1 MNKEIQFIDSRYN
14 KLFTVPDGGNI
25 VVTQF
30 DGEKLVRPC
39 QFIDDIH
46 FGSGGYVF
54 HACQFAEIMERD
66 GAVYAPE
73 IVKPGDCIDTYEI
86 YQIAD
91 TRGTD
96 YCFRPFGEAEKQIK
110 RGDYKRV
117 YAGMLAPQTTME
129 FLFVKHNRDN
139 RPFGKQMRSLTMSDV
154 IVLGRAGKQQALYVD
169 TFGYKEVPGFLGPK
183 PEKDGPHKAV
193 KKRGREYER

>member
-1 MNKEIQFIDSRYN
+1 MNKEIRFIDSRYN
-14 KLFTVPDGGNI
+14 KLFTIPDGGNI

-39 QFIDDIH
+39 RYLDDTH
-46 FGSGGYVF
+46 FEGGGNVF
-54 HACQFAEIMERD
+54 HICQFAEIMERE

-73 IVKPGDCIDTYEI
+73 IVKPGDICDTYEI
-86 YQIAD
+86 YQIVD

-96 YCFRPFGEAEKQIK
+96 YCFRSFEEAEKQI
-110 RGDYKRV
+110 RRSDYRRE
-117 YAGMLAPQTTME
+117 YAGVLAPQTTME

-139 RPFGKQMRSLTMSDV
+139 RPFGKRMRSLTMSDV
-154 IVLGRAGKQQALYVD
+154 IVLNRAGKQQALYVD
-169 TFGYKEVPGFLGPK
+169 TFGYEEVPGFLGSE
-183 PEKDGPHKAV
+183 PEKDGPHKTA

>member
-25 VVTQF
+25 VVTGF
-30 DGEKLVRPC
+30 DGKKLVRPC
-39 QFIDDIH
+39 RYLDDTH
-46 FGSGGYVF
+46 FEGGGNVF
-54 HACQFAEIMERD
+54 HICQFAEIMERD

-96 YCFRPFGEAEKQIK
+96 YCFRPFGEAKNQIK
-110 RGDYKRV
+110 RADYRRE

-139 RPFGKQMRSLTMSDV
+139 RPFGKLMRSLTMSDMV
-154 IVLGRAGKQQALYVD
+154 VLNRAGRLQAFYVD
-169 TFGYKEVPGFLGPK
+169 TVDFKEVPGFLVLEPK
-183 PEKDGPHKAV
+183 KDSPHRAV
-193 KKRGREYER
+193 TKRGREYER